1 MTFGNILADAY
12 RRLRYQASP
21 ATDVVTRLTA
31 FANDQ
36 HRMLLSLPEIMQLRD
51 ATLPF
56 ASTANAATSVL
67 PQAVARIKGIHERT
81 NHRVLTEISL
91 DELRKR
97 DPGLTAIGTP
107 WAFAR
112 GGYVEVAVQPSAATE
127 LFVDST
133 AAGDTGTVYVE
144 GIRTGGYP
152 IAFSTTMTGTT
163 EKSIGAAYTDII
175 LVTKFYISAAAVGA
189 VTLWQGTAGAP
200 PTLTTE
206 LARIPIGQTF
216 ARYQQIHWHPVP
228 ATSLTYY
235 ADVTRTIPDLANAN
249 DEPLLPPDF
258 HDLIGLGIR
267 RREYEFHD
275 DAQRLLVVAAEEKE
289 RVAALRYFV
298 QSTGTGLLSLRGA
311 TRQRRWS
318 MLGPNYPAGS

>member
-1 MTFGNILADAY
+1 MTLGTILADAY

-21 ATDVVTRLTA
+21 AADVTTRLTA

-36 HRMLLSLPEIMQLRD
+36 HRALLSLPELTQLRD
-51 ATLPF
+51 ATLTF
-56 ASTANAATSVL
+56 ASSSGVATSVL

-81 NHRVLTEISL
+81 NNRVLTEITL

-97 DPGLTAIGTP
+97 DPGLTSSGTP

-163 EKSIGAAYTDII
+163 EKSIGSAYTDII
-175 LVTKFYISAAAVGA
+175 LVTKFYISAAAVGT
-189 VTLWQGTAGAP
+189 VTLWQGTTGAP

-206 LARIPIGQTF
+206 LARIPIGQTY

-228 ATSLTYY
+228 SAAVTYY
-235 ADVTRTIPDLANAN
+235 ADVTRAILDMANAN

-267 RREYEFHD
+267 RREFEYQGDE
-275 DAQRLLVVAAEEKE
+275 RLLITAAEEKE
-289 RVAALRYFV
+289 RIAALRYFV
-298 QSTGTGLLSLRGA
+298 QSTGTGLLSRRGG